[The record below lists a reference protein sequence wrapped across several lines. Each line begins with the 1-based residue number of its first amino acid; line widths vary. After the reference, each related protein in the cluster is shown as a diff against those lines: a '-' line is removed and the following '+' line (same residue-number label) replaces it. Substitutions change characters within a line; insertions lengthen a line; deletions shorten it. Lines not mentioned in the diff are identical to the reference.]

1 MADII
6 SHNRKA
12 NIRLLRPRARPSK
25 KLLLVLPFVIMSLL
39 LFVIPLVMVIVKS
52 FLPTSSGGVE
62 QN

>member
-12 NIRLLRPRARPSK
+12 NIRLLKPRARFSK
-25 KLLLVLPFVIMSLL
+25 KLLLVLPFIIMSLL
-39 LFVIPLVMVIVKS
+39 LFVIPLVMVMIKS
-52 FLPTSSGGVE
+52 FMPTDSGGVE